1 MDQGICLDPTV
12 IHLSADEVAASNNN
26 FSRSGEGSSS
36 AAEPSAGV
44 ARRGS
49 TDAFLIEGQL
59 VIPGAAE
66 GEWTPVSLSNDA
78 NPGTSSPPRTPPR
91 AVRTDELT
99 ALGLPASPASLRQF
113 LIDNTAETVRHGNH
127 VDFVVGDRLLHVAT
141 EEDREACGD
150 DCGAFE
156 GESCVSDHGSLNV
169 SRRRVGANGANGS
182 ASGTP
187 PQALA
192 PCAITGEVRTLVGAT
207 DPSAVGFGGGLYS
220 PIVNA
225 RRLSRGAA
233 EGAEGALDRNS
244 IDRRPLGLVTADDVR
259 VAMEDDRTGGDEASA
274 HTRMKVLG
282 ICCSSEEP
290 LIRGVLEKRPGVRSV
305 KVIVPTKTVI
315 VEHAASIATPA
326 SLVDALNAAKLQAS
340 LSTGG
345 AKTERS
351 SARKGNAEPGKGGF
365 FEDAYSCCFGD
376 PDDDDDVVSRRPPVT
391 VTASCVLLVISL
403 FHYVGGHWHHLRW
416 VALGAVAIGLPKIAT
431 KAVASVR
438 NGVVDINALMT
449 VAVCGAVA
457 LGEFG
462 EAAAVV
468 ALFGISEWLETRA
481 MGRAS
486 SAMGAVLALRPEFA
500 RRLDDPEQTVP
511 ADTIGVGETVLVRP
525 GEKVPLDGFVVGGGS
540 AVDEAALT
548 GESVPVPKSV
558 GSEVFGGTVNQ
569 GGVLEVRVTAPAA
582 DSAVARL
589 VRMVE
594 EAQAAR
600 SNVERAVETFAKH
613 YTPLVIVAALLL
625 ATVPYMAGETDAKY
639 AYTACV
645 LLVVACPCALVLST
659 PVVAVCGLT
668 RAAKRGMLV
677 KGSAHLERLGRL
689 KTVCVDKTGTLTE
702 GRFALADARLATA
715 KGGGE
720 AKPRPALGV
729 GAMLRWACAIES
741 RASHPVASA
750 ILAGS
755 GSAIRIAAQQCEVS
769 DFQTLPGEGA
779 SANVDGRLVE
789 VGGPALAKR
798 RGWATKD
805 PALASV
811 AARWEAGGATVIW
824 VGVDGEASGAL
835 RCEDAIRI
843 TAKDAVDRLRAMGAE
858 VVILTGD
865 NAGSARRVAA
875 ACDVPE
881 SDVKAGLTPAAKME
895 DVVRRVKCLERTAQ
909 TAGAMRARFF
919 GRGTL
924 AMVGDGVNDAPALG
938 AADVGVAMGVA
949 GSAAAMETADVALL
963 TNDLTKIAE
972 TIAIGRLCLK
982 KIRENIAFSLI
993 AKGAVLALS
1002 LAGITGLW
1010 EAVAADVGMAMVV
1023 ILNGMTVL
1031 AGTEDEKQTKEKN
1044 HGETLLAMT
1053 PKERESAPLTV
1064 EMAERGE
1071 ATAAEASK
1079 PAETSSVPVQTPVS
1093 ALPQTPPASGSQ
1105 MPEPPLGRLKLG
1117 KPKGT
1122 C

>member
-12 IHLSADEVAASNNN
+12 IHLGADEVAASKD
-26 FSRSGEGSSS
+26 FSKSGECSSS
-36 AAEPSAGV
+36 AAEPPAGA
-44 ARRGS
+44 ARRRS
-49 TDAFLIEGQL
+49 MDAFLIEGQL
-59 VIPGAAE
+59 VIAAAE
-66 GEWTPVSLSNDA
+66 GGWTPASLSNDA
-78 NPGTSSPPRTPPR
+78 NPAPGTSSRPRTPPR
-91 AVRTDELT
+91 AVSPDELT
-99 ALGLPASPASLRQF
+99 VLGLPASPAALRQF

-150 DCGAFE
+150 DCGAE
-156 GESCVSDHGSLNV
+156 GGAACVSDHGSLHML
-169 SRRRVGANGANGS
+169 RRRVGANGANGS
-182 ASGTP
+182 ATGTP

-192 PCAITGEVRTLVGAT
+192 PCAITGEARTLAGAT
-207 DPSAVGFGGGLYS
+207 DPGVVGFGGGLYS
-220 PIVNA
+220 PIVKLRSA
-225 RRLSRGAA
+225 SRGAA
-233 EGAEGALDRNS
+233 EGPLDQKS
-244 IDRRPLGLVTADDVR
+244 VDRRPLGLATADDVR
-259 VAMEDDRTGGDEASA
+259 VAIEDDRTGGSEASA
-274 HTRMKVLG
+274 HTRMKVRG

-290 LIRGVLEKRPGVRSV
+290 LIRGILEKRPGVRSV

-315 VEHAASIATPA
+315 VEHAASIATSA
-326 SLVDALNAAKLQAS
+326 SLVDALNAARLQAS

-345 AKTERS
+345 AKAERS
-351 SARKGNAEPGKGGF
+351 STREGDAKIGKGGF

-376 PDDDDDVVSRRPPVT
+376 PDDDDDVVSSRPPAA

-403 FHYVGGHWHHLRW
+403 FHYVGGHWLHLRW
-416 VALGAVAIGLPKIAT
+416 VALGAVAVGLPKIAT
-431 KAVASVR
+431 RAVMSVR

-468 ALFGISEWLETRA
+468 VLFGISEWLETRA

-511 ADTIGVGETVLVRP
+511 ADAVGVGETVMVRP
-525 GEKVPLDGFVVGGGS
+525 GEKVPLDGVVVGGGS

-548 GESVPVPKSV
+548 GESVPVPKRV

-594 EAQAAR
+594 EAQAVR

-668 RAAKRGMLV
+668 RAAKLGILV

-702 GRFALADARLATA
+702 GRFALTDARLASA

-720 AKPRPALGV
+720 TKPRPALGV

-741 RASHPVASA
+741 RASHPVASS
-750 ILAGS
+750 ILAGA
-755 GSAIRIAAQQCEVS
+755 GSAVRVAAQQCEVR
-769 DFQTLPGEGA
+769 DFQTLSGEGA

-798 RGWATKD
+798 RGWATTE

-811 AARWEAGGATVIW
+811 AAQWEAGGATVIW
-824 VGVDGEASGAL
+824 VGVDGDASGAL
-835 RCEDAIRI
+835 RCEDTIRV
-843 TAKDAVDRLRAMGAE
+843 TAKDAVDRLRALGVE

-875 ACDVPE
+875 ACGVPE
-881 SDVKAGLTPAAKME
+881 SNVRAELTPAAKME
-895 DVVRRVKCLERTAQ
+895 DVVRRVKRLERTAR
-909 TAGAMRARFF
+909 TAGATRARFF

-938 AADVGVAMGVA
+938 AADIGVAMGVA

-963 TNDLTKIAE
+963 TNELTKISE
-972 TIAIGRLCLK
+972 TVATGRLCLTK
-982 KIRENIAFSLI
+982 VRENIAFSLV
-993 AKGAVLALS
+993 AKGVVLALS

-1023 ILNGMTVL
+1023 ILNGMAVL
-1031 AGTEDEKQTKEKN
+1031 AGTEEETRTKEQNDGGALLAATPKQT
-1044 HGETLLAMT
+1044 A
-1053 PKERESAPLTV
+1053 SAPLPV
-1064 EMAERGE
+1064 ETAERGE
-1071 ATAAEASK
+1071 ATAAEVSK
-1079 PAETSSVPVQTPVS
+1079 PAETSAVPPQTPVS
-1093 ALPQTPPASGSQ
+1093 AQAQTPPASGSP
-1105 MPEPPLGRLKLG
+1105 MAVPPLEGS
-1117 KPKGT
+1117 KPEEAKG